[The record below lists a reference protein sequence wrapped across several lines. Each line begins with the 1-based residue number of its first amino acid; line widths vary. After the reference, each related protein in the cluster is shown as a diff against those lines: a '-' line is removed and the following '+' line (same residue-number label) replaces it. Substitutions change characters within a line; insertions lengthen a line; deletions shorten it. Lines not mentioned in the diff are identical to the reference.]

1 MKRDE
6 IIQKAN
12 AAMAEEFE
20 VEESLITPEA
30 NIKDTLELDSLN
42 LVDLVAMTQQLFKVT
57 IPIADLSKLQT
68 FEHLY
73 NYIEEHHPAE

>member
-20 VEESLITPEA
+20 VEESLITPKA

-73 NYIEEHHPAE
+73 NYIEEHQPAE